1 MAVIITERVIF
12 DSISKWY
19 ILFYSYLSSQAF
31 LISIF
36 PTPGILI
43 FSYLLIYNP
52 YNKTHR
58 SFYSFSNIFTKEDR
72 DEFPEIF
79 QFPKGMYE
87 VSMAKPLGIVFEEIE
102 IGNGVFVQDLVEGGF
117 ADTQGKIQPGDV
129 LVGVTAIKVVGG
141 KIIYNELW

>member
-1 MAVIITERVIF
+1 MVY
-12 DSISKWY
+12 S
-19 ILFYSYLSSQAF
+19 ILFILVVAGFFNFNFSHSWYSHF
-31 LISIF
+31 FIF
-36 PTPGILI
+36 INLYI
-43 FSYLLIYNP
+43 IP

-141 KIIYNELW
+141 KIMYNELW